1 MSKEINLQR
10 LKSYINEFVT
20 AQSEK
25 YKFGREQKIDW
36 ESFGPVFRESG
47 VRMLKRY
54 GFDFDDKDFDIRV
67 DATPTDNPNVV
78 KTCITISG
86 RKDLLD
92 FIKQIAEDNGIDLK
106 KKEEDNPLKESLVHS
121 E

>member
-1 MSKEINLQR
+1 MTDEKIIQQI
-10 LKSYINEFVT
+10 KSNITKFVST
-20 AQSEK
+20 ESNR
-25 YKFGREQKIDW
+25 YKFGRDQKIDW
-36 ESFGPVFRESG
+36 ESFASVFRESG

-54 GFDFDDKDFDIRV
+54 GFDFDDKDFDIQV
-67 DATPTDNPNVV
+67 DATPTDDPNVV

-121 E
+121 K